1 MPTPSGV
8 SSPFPTM
15 SRGEGGEDIPL
26 SGVGLQHRR
35 RLLLL
40 LLHLNGEAGDDD
52 DDDDDDEAGDDDDD
66 DDDDEPHGWLGLRLD
81 VCGLGGVCS
90 SELLRKLLI
99 RIT

>member
-40 LLHLNGEAGDDD
+40 LHLKAGDDD
-52 DDDDDDEAGDDDDD
+52 DDDDDDEAGDDDDG
-66 DDDDEPHGWLGLRLD
+66 DDEPHSGLGLRLD

-99 RIT
+99 SIT

>member
-1 MPTPSGV
+1 
-8 SSPFPTM
+8 M
-15 SRGEGGEDIPL
+15 SRGEGCEDIPL
-26 SGVGLQHRR
+26 SGVGLQHRG

-40 LLHLNGEAGDDD
+40 LLHLNNGEAGLLLLHN
-52 DDDDDDEAGDDDDD
+52 DDEAGDDDDD
-66 DDDDEPHGWLGLRLD
+66 DDDEPYGWLGLRLD